1 MESAMT
7 GGGLSERRSLVYNI
21 DTNFWN
27 LFIKYVERVGVE
39 RKKRLAFLLAALLL
53 PEAVFAAA
61 GGNDLA
67 MGNAVEYQ
75 YSSHITG
82 DRWMHDETT
91 LYFNDGFGR
100 LIEFHL
106 TVEHQMT
113 ELSIRQNGCVVW
125 RGHLPGADRFSV
137 VREESMG
144 GGLFP
149 DLIRR
154 EGVPRGHRQGRS
166 MERLRV
172 QENGHTGQEPSSGV
186 IIPD

>member
-1 MESAMT
+1 M
-7 GGGLSERRSLVYNI
+7 
-21 DTNFWN
+21 
-27 LFIKYVERVGVE
+27 KYVERVGVE

-53 PEAVFAAA
+53 SEAVFASAWGSDFAMENAA
-61 GGNDLA
+61 
-67 MGNAVEYQ
+67 EYQ

-82 DRWMHDETT
+82 DQWMHDETT

-125 RGHLPGADRFSV
+125 RGQLPGTDHFSV

-144 GGLFP
+144 EVYF
-149 DLIRR
+149 LI
-154 EGVPRGHRQGRS
+154 
-166 MERLRV
+166 
-172 QENGHTGQEPSSGV
+172 SSGEKEYRAGIGRDDRWSV
-186 IIPD
+186 SECKKTITQDKRALPM

>member
-1 MESAMT
+1 MEFDMA
-7 GGGLSERRSLVYNI
+7 GGGLSEKRSLVYNI

-67 MGNAVEYQ
+67 MGNAVEYR

-144 GGLFP
+144 EVYF
-149 DLIRR
+149 LI
-154 EGVPRGHRQGRS
+154 
-166 MERLRV
+166 
-172 QENGHTGQEPSSGV
+172 SSGEKEYRAGIDRDDRWSVSECRKTV
-186 IIPD
+186 IQDKSPLPV